1 MQHRV
6 GQVARRPIPRRRT
19 TRWIWRICFGMLMLA
34 ALVAG
39 TGVGYVYFGSPT
51 FRQVVHDY
59 RRGMWNVDKA
69 FPNQDELTFMV
80 LGRDVDR
87 DRQARVVKTNGR
99 TDTILLVRIDFR
111 ERTAN
116 ILSIPRDTKVRIP
129 GYRGQHKINA
139 AHAFGGPELTADT
152 IERFLNIRPE
162 EYVVVNYE
170 SFGKAIDMLG

>member
-69 FPNQDELTFMV
+69 FPNQDELYFMV

-99 TDTILLVRIDFR
+99 TDTILLVRIDFENGQLIYCLFQETR
-111 ERTAN
+111 KSAFQVIEVNTRLMPHMPSVD
-116 ILSIPRDTKVRIP
+116 LSLLLIPSNGSLTSALRSMSLLTTKASAKP
-129 GYRGQHKINA
+129 
-139 AHAFGGPELTADT
+139 
-152 IERFLNIRPE
+152 
-162 EYVVVNYE
+162 
-170 SFGKAIDMLG
+170 